1 MFGRRAD
8 AKQVRDLS
16 TTRRFMP
23 LLSPRRNESLV
34 YFDTEIE
41 VENALKFIEDHNR
54 TRAPDRQMTLFH
66 LYLRSLALAIEA
78 RPGVNRF
85 VAGGRLWEREEVWIT
100 FSAKQAIVDG
110 APILTVK
117 RRFDLDQGL
126 DEMVDGV
133 LDRLTRRRGGEKTQS
148 DREVD
153 LTTKLPPFMIRT
165 ALWTVRMADYFGLLP
180 KAMID
185 DDPMMASVFVA
196 NLGSVDMDSGYHHLW
211 QYGSCSMFGTMGKVK
226 QRWDGKQ
233 IMSLKYSYDER
244 IADGLYSGITLRMIK
259 EGVENPEKLL

>member
-8 AKQVRDLS
+8 ATLVTDLS

-23 LLSPRRNESLV
+23 LLSPRRNDSVV
-34 YFDTEIE
+34 YYDTEIE
-41 VENALKFIEDHNR
+41 VENALHFIEEHNR

-66 LYLRSLALAIEA
+66 LYLRSAALAMQA

-85 VAGGRLWEREEVWIT
+85 TAGGRLWQRNEVWLT

-133 LDRLTRRRGGEKTQS
+133 LDRLTRKRGGEKSAS

-153 LTTKLPPFMIRT
+153 LTSKLPPFMIRT
-165 ALWTVRMADYFGLLP
+165 ALWAVRAANYFGLLP
-180 KAMID
+180 KSMID
-185 DDPMMASVFVA
+185 DDPMMTSLFVA
-196 NLGSVDMDSGYHHLW
+196 NLGSVDMDSGYHHIW
-211 QYGSCSMFGTMGKVK
+211 EYGTCPMFGTMGKVK

-233 IMSLKYSYDER
+233 VMSVKYTYDER

-259 EGVENPEKLL
+259 EGIENPEKLL